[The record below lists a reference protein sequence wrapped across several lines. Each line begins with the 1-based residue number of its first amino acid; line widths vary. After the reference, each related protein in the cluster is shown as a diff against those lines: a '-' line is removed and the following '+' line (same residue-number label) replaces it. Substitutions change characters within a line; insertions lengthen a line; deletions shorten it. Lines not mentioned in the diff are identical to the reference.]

1 MSIIETDKKLLSTN
15 KINKNKFNNLN
26 LLISNS
32 EFYYLIVNRWVGID
46 ALMAVSSRE
55 DILGKNL
62 FFKSFKEKFH
72 KSKPTFYEMNFKI
85 ENKVQKIKSN
95 VKGNT
100 LPGIVAYLYYFG
112 SLNFLFFGIFILC
125 LFASLIEFVA
135 YKMTYQNMIFSGL
148 IGQVIAFRF
157 AHFGYMPAQSYLLFG
172 SIIFTIFLI
181 FFIKFYLIKFSK
193 TKNY

>member
-1 MSIIETDKKLLSTN
+1 M
-15 KINKNKFNNLN
+15 
-26 LLISNS
+26 ISNS

-46 ALMAVSSRE
+46 ALMAVSSRRIFLE
-55 DILGKNL
+55 KNL
-62 FFKSFKEKFH
+62 FFVLQGEIY

-85 ENKVQKIKSN
+85 ENEVQKIKSN

-135 YKMTYQNMIFSGL
+135 YKMTYQNMIFL
-148 IGQVIAFRF
+148 V
-157 AHFGYMPAQSYLLFG
+157 
-172 SIIFTIFLI
+172 
-181 FFIKFYLIKFSK
+181 
-193 TKNY
+193 